1 MGDGKQVRGERWR
14 RIAGNY
20 SLSRCELK
28 LIFLLVGITVIKFN
42 IAKASCVSLY
52 SVCVPFQNEQK
63 QKVVGR
69 KRQRKQVQQIGWYL
83 SLGALIFHLLS
94 PGERRLFFFSSLI
107 QVVIHYFTV
116 LSQIM
121 YPLLFSPVNIS
132 VQEDLF
138 LLCANLTLYD
148 LCSKDSVPRF
158 YKKGLDLWDFWGR
171 SPLYYLKI
179 FYIYTL

>member
-52 SVCVPFQNEQK
+52 GVCVPFQNEQK

-69 KRQRKQVQQIGWYL
+69 KRQRKQVQQIG
-83 SLGALIFHLLS
+83 
-94 PGERRLFFFSSLI
+94 
-107 QVVIHYFTV
+107 
-116 LSQIM
+116 
-121 YPLLFSPVNIS
+121 
-132 VQEDLF
+132 
-138 LLCANLTLYD
+138 
-148 LCSKDSVPRF
+148 
-158 YKKGLDLWDFWGR
+158 
-171 SPLYYLKI
+171 
-179 FYIYTL
+179 